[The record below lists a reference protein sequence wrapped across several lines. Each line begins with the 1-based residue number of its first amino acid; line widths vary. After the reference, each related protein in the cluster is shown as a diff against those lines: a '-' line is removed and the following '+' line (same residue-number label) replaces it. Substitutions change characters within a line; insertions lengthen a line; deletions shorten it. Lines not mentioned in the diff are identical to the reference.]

1 MAISRHDAAAPA
13 RASVAVVTTLLALMV
28 VALPLLGPEAA
39 TAEAAAAGPLAV
51 IVVGP
56 AGGMTSAYVREAR
69 QIAAHLKSYRAI
81 VREIYSPNATWSR
94 VTEASR
100 GARLFVYLGR
110 GNGYPA
116 PDSVFDERTMNGLGL
131 NHSDASGHEGVRDY
145 GEYYV
150 RRSLHLANG
159 AVVIL
164 SHVPYAAG
172 NSGPGGASPTRP
184 TAARRADNYAAGF
197 LGAGAAVVFANERSV
212 ASIVRDLILADRSM
226 RSVFLLSA
234 TASTRHESTFTSAR
248 TPGSSGIL
256 APYGPGQY
264 YESVVGRLRSTTT
277 DWRRT
282 WTSVQVASIPA
293 LLTALANNS
302 VTEIVVADGTYR
314 VSPAAS
320 KRADSLWIGA
330 KFATRT
336 NPVTVRAETRG
347 GVTFDGGG
355 ATYFGCISFQDGAH
369 DQTWDGFNCAGG
381 QATETGV
388 VTFGGYAG
396 LAAPHD
402 ITMRHITIAVTCT
415 GRATTANGN
424 PSDHAF
430 YLAQAVGGP
439 HDLLFEDTTVDG
451 RGGLATAFHFY
462 HSTATERNAWNVMIR
477 RLHVSGTQNAIM
489 LWDPTLRN
497 IAFDTADITNALS
510 TAVRYETV
518 GATGIVLANI
528 TSTGSGSGRGF
539 YSSQGA
545 APAGVTFINN
555 SFR

>member
-1 MAISRHDAAAPA
+1 MAT
-13 RASVAVVTTLLALMV
+13 VLLALLGI
-28 VALPLLGPEAA
+28 VALPIVDLVAA
-39 TAEAAAAGPLAV
+39 TAEAATRRPLAV

-56 AGGMTSAYVREAR
+56 ADGMTSAYVREGR
-69 QIAAHLKSYRAI
+69 QIAAQLKWHGAS

-100 GARLFVYLGR
+100 GAHLFVYLGH
-110 GNGYPA
+110 GKGHPNPHSA
-116 PDSVFDERTMNGLGL
+116 FDERTMNGLEL
-131 NHSDASGHEGVRDY
+131 NSTDATGHEHVRDY
-145 GEYYV
+145 GEYYI
-150 RRSLHLANG
+150 RGSLRLAPG

-172 NSGPGGASPTRP
+172 GSESGDASPNRP

-197 LGAGAAVVFANERSV
+197 LGAGAGVVFANDRSV
-212 ASIVRDLILADRSM
+212 ASIVRDLFLANRSL

-234 TASTRHESTFTSAR
+234 SASTRHDSTFTSAR

-256 APYGPGQY
+256 APYSPGQY

-282 WTSVQVASIPA
+282 WTSVRVTSVPA
-293 LLTALANNS
+293 LLTALADN
-302 VTEIVVADGTYR
+302 TITDIIVADGTYR
-314 VSPAAS
+314 VSPAGA
-320 KRADSLWIGA
+320 KRTDSLWIGA
-330 KFATRT
+330 KFASRT
-336 NPVTVRAETRG
+336 NPVTVRAETTG

-396 LAAPHD
+396 LAAPHH
-402 ITMRHITIAVTCT
+402 ITMRHTTIAVTCT
-415 GRATTANGN
+415 GRATTANGS
-424 PSDHAF
+424 PWDHAF

-462 HSTATERNAWNVMIR
+462 HSTATARNAWNVTVR

-489 LWDPTLRN
+489 LWDPTLRDVR
-497 IAFDTADITNALS
+497 FDTADITNALS
-510 TAVRYETV
+510 NAVRYETV
-518 GATGIVLANI
+518 GATGIVLARI
-528 TSTGSGSGRGF
+528 TSTGSGSGEGF
-539 YSSQGA
+539 YSSQGV
-545 APAGVTFINN
+545 APAGVTFIDN